1 MTTAK
6 KPIRAYVDTSVFGGV
21 YDTEFADHSR
31 AFFERVGRG
40 EIIVLL
46 GQTTEVELSMAPAHV
61 RGVLEAIPSHLLV
74 RLPTTD
80 ESVAL
85 QEAYLVASV
94 VSRKWANDALQ
105 VAAATIARADVL
117 VSWNFRHIVRF
128 DRMRA
133 FNAVNFQ
140 LGHVHLSISSPSEV
154 RYAGQDE
161 VL

>member
-1 MTTAK
+1 VTTAK

-21 YDTEFADHSR
+21 YDAEFADHSR
-31 AFFERVGRG
+31 AFFDRVGRG

-46 GQTTEVELSMAPAHV
+46 GRTTEVELSVAPPHV
-61 RGVLEAIPSHLLV
+61 RGVLEAVPSHLLV

-117 VSWNFRHIVRF
+117 VSWNFKHIVRF

-140 LGHVHLSISSPSEV
+140 LGHQHLSISSPSEV